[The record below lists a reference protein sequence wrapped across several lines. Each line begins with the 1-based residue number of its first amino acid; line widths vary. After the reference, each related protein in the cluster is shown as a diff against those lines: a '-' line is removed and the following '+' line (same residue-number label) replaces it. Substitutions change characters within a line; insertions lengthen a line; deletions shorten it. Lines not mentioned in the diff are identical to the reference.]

1 MSDDNESSPLN
12 LGNKGKGALQ
22 LLYDYT
28 LGPVF
33 GIISSLILNGIFAGL
48 PTVFSGIVW
57 VLKII
62 FMALYYILFKIVPFL
77 VQYVGIP
84 MFILGA
90 ILGIMFLG
98 GHMLFVVLFIVG
110 MYFYIRGLFNIKLV
124 SKSSVNMANSLIT
137 NTKNNNNEFKLK

>member
-1 MSDDNESSPLN
+1 MSDDDSESSIN
-12 LGNKGKGALQ
+12 IKGSILQ
-22 LLYDYT
+22 RIYDYT
-28 LGPVF
+28 FGSVF
-33 GIISSLILNGIFAGL
+33 GMISSLIVNGLFAGL

-77 VQYVGIP
+77 IQYVGIP

-124 SKSSVNMANSLIT
+124 SKAPKINSNNST
-137 NTKNNNNEFKLK
+137 AAPSTENNNEFKFK

>member
-1 MSDDNESSPLN
+1 MSDDDSESSIN
-12 LGNKGKGALQ
+12 LKEGMLQ
-22 LLYDYT
+22 RIYDYT
-28 LGPVF
+28 F
-33 GIISSLILNGIFAGL
+33 GGIFSIISSLTLNGLFAGL
-48 PTVFSGIVW
+48 PTVFSAIVW

-77 VQYVGIP
+77 IQYVGIP

-98 GHMLFVVLFIVG
+98 GHMLFVLLFIVG

-124 SKSSVNMANSLIT
+124 SKAPKINS
-137 NTKNNNNEFKLK
+137 NSAAPPAENNNEFKFK

>member
-1 MSDDNESSPLN
+1 MSDDDSKSSIN
-12 LGNKGKGALQ
+12 IKGGKLQ
-22 LLYDYT
+22 GIYDYT
-28 LGPVF
+28 FGTVF
-33 GIISSLILNGIFAGL
+33 GMISSLIVNGLFAGL

-77 VQYVGIP
+77 IQYVGIP

-124 SKSSVNMANSLIT
+124 SKAPKINSNSSTAAPST
-137 NTKNNNNEFKLK
+137 ENNNEFKFK

>member
-1 MSDDNESSPLN
+1 MSDDDSESSIN
-12 LGNKGKGALQ
+12 LKEGILQ
-22 LLYDYT
+22 RIYDYT
-28 LGPVF
+28 F
-33 GIISSLILNGIFAGL
+33 GGIFSIISSLTLNGLFAGL
-48 PTVFSGIVW
+48 PTVFSAIVW

-77 VQYVGIP
+77 IQYVGIP

-110 MYFYIRGLFNIKLV
+110 MYFYIRGLFNVKLV
-124 SKSSVNMANSLIT
+124 SKAPKVNSNS
-137 NTKNNNNEFKLK
+137 NTSAAPPKENNNEFKVK

>member
-1 MSDDNESSPLN
+1 MSDDDSESSIN
-12 LGNKGKGALQ
+12 LKEGILQ
-22 LLYDYT
+22 RIYDYT
-28 LGPVF
+28 F
-33 GIISSLILNGIFAGL
+33 GGIFSIISSLTLNGLFAGL
-48 PTVFSGIVW
+48 PTVFSAIVW

-77 VQYVGIP
+77 IQYVGIP

-110 MYFYIRGLFNIKLV
+110 MYFYIRGLFNAKLV
-124 SKSSVNMANSLIT
+124 SKAPKVNSNS
-137 NTKNNNNEFKLK
+137 NTSASPPKENNNEFKVK

>member
-1 MSDDNESSPLN
+1 MSDDDSESSVKLKD
-12 LGNKGKGALQ
+12 GILQ
-22 LLYDYT
+22 RIYDYT
-28 LGPVF
+28 FGTVF
-33 GIISSLILNGIFAGL
+33 GMISSIILNGLFAGL

-62 FMALYYILFKIVPFL
+62 FMVLYYILFKIVPFL
-77 VQYVGIP
+77 IQYVGIP

-110 MYFYIRGLFNIKLV
+110 MFFYIRGLFNIKLV
-124 SKSSVNMANSLIT
+124 SKVPKLNT
-137 NTKNNNNEFKLK
+137 NTSNIPPKETNNEFKLK

>member
-1 MSDDNESSPLN
+1 MSDDDSESSVN
-12 LGNKGKGALQ
+12 LKDGILQ
-22 LLYDYT
+22 RMYDYT
-28 LGPVF
+28 FGTVF
-33 GIISSLILNGIFAGL
+33 GIIGSLTINGLFAGL

-77 VQYVGIP
+77 IQYVGIP

-110 MYFYIRGLFNIKLV
+110 MYFYIRGLFNVKLV
-124 SKSSVNMANSLIT
+124 SKAPKSNS
-137 NTKNNNNEFKLK
+137 NTLAAPPKENNNEFKVK

>member
-12 LGNKGKGALQ
+12 LGNKGKGVFQ
-22 LLYDYT
+22 IIYDK
-28 LGPVF
+28 LF
-33 GIISSLILNGIFAGL
+33 GTIFGAINSVILNGIFAGL

-57 VLKII
+57 VMKNI
-62 FMALYYILFKIVPFL
+62 FIALYYILFEIVPFL
-77 VQYVGIP
+77 IQYIGIP

-124 SKSSVNMANSLIT
+124 SKSPAQIVTNSVSNA
-137 NTKNNNNEFKLK
+137 NNNDFKLK